1 MFKDR
6 INKLIDNQIEINN
19 KKIELLNST
28 IVGKLTLV
36 VNNTTQVIFLN
47 SDDLFSIV
55 KNLREENKQL
65 IILKEENND
74 KKIKV
79 PTKTTWFY

>member
-1 MFKDR
+1 MFKNR

-28 IVGKLTLV
+28 TIGKLVLV

-47 SDDLFSIV
+47 SDDLFNIV

-74 KKIKV
+74 KIKV
-79 PTKTTWFY
+79 PMKTTWFY